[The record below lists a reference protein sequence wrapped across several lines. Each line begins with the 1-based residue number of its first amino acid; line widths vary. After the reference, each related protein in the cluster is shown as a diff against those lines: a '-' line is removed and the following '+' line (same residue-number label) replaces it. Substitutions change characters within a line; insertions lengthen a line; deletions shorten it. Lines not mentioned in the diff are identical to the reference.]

1 MRLSECLRQFGRFQ
15 RNARLYLISNALSG
29 VTAGIFLVLYN
40 LYLVALG
47 YSPDFIGVVLFVA
60 TIGAGIAIFPAGICV
75 DRFSGK
81 SILIW
86 SSVLIGIAGSG
97 QILFRQPLSLLISGF
112 IAGIGAAFQL
122 VVNAPFLT
130 VN

>member
-1 MRLSECLRQFGRFQ
+1 MRLLTEYAQQFGRFQ

-40 LYLVALG
+40 LYIVSLG
-47 YSPDFIGVVLFVA
+47 YGPDFIGVVLFVA
-60 TIGAGIAIFPAGICV
+60 TIGAGIAIFPAGFCV

-86 SSVLIGIAGSG
+86 SSVLIGVAGIG
-97 QILFRQPLSLLISGF
+97 QILFRQPLSLLISAF
-112 IAGIGAAFQL
+112 IAGIG
-122 VVNAPFLT
+122 
-130 VN
+130 